1 MNASLSLNQILIITS
16 VRNWLINKFDEM
28 CIKMF
33 MKKYI
38 SISSHFYHVFSKWI
52 ILNAQK

>member
-16 VRNWLINKFDEM
+16 VRNWLIDKLDEM
-28 CIKMF
+28 CIKMS

-38 SISSHFYHVFSKWI
+38 SISSHFYHVDIF
-52 ILNAQK
+52 

>member
-1 MNASLSLNQILIITS
+1 MNASLSLNQILIIIS

-33 MKKYI
+33 MKKYN
-38 SISSHFYHVFSKWI
+38 SISSHFYHVDIF
-52 ILNAQK
+52 